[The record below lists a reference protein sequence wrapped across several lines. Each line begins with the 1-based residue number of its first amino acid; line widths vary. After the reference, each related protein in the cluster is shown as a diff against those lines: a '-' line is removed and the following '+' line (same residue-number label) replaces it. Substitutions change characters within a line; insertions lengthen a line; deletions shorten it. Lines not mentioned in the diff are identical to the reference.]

1 LDFGF
6 PIFLSIQNPKSEI
19 QNMNDL
25 SINLMQTIVDIIN
38 EQQKGLPKNDPSR
51 LRLVEIA
58 PRSENFA
65 DAALSCY
72 VCPNDP
78 DDPDGWADEEITE
91 PGKKYNAYSDK
102 SMLEM
107 SGGHYFNLRFTIFFT
122 LFYNELGISR
132 KKAFEASR
140 VMLDR
145 IQRAIFDAGLKPD
158 GAFGKLRRGD
168 EYGCHLVR
176 AMNAVK
182 KRRLIPAGSE
192 EESFYKGKMW
202 LQFEVYMEG

>member
-1 LDFGF
+1 
-6 PIFLSIQNPKSEI
+6 
-19 QNMNDL
+19 
-25 SINLMQTIVDIIN
+25 
-38 EQQKGLPKNDPSR
+38 
-51 LRLVEIA
+51 
-58 PRSENFA
+58 
-65 DAALSCY
+65 
-72 VCPNDP
+72 
-78 DDPDGWADEEITE
+78 
-91 PGKKYNAYSDK
+91 
-102 SMLEM
+102 M

-132 KKAFEASR
+132 NKSFEASR
-140 VMLDR
+140 MMLDR
-145 IQRAIFDAGLKPD
+145 IQRAIFDAGLNPD

-168 EYGCHLVR
+168 DYGCHLVR